1 MLFNS
6 VDFILFFGATA
17 WLHFVVPRRFGWV
30 PLLAA
35 SYLFYMSWKVEFALL
50 LLASTVVNYVGAL
63 RMAALPDKAGRKKYL
78 LACLVFNIGLLGVFK
93 YFDFF
98 SRSLSQLLSA
108 GDIPLDPPLLGL
120 LLPVGI
126 SFFTFQ
132 VTGYVIDVYAGRV
145 PAERHPGRFAL
156 FVAFWPQ
163 LLAGPINRAARLMPQ
178 FLEAH
183 AFEYRR
189 VVDGLQRM
197 LWGLFK
203 KSVVADSLALHVN
216 QVFGQA
222 GELHGL
228 PVIFGVIFYT
238 IQIYCDFSGYTDVA
252 LGAAQVMGFT
262 LAENFDRPYFAR
274 SVRDFW
280 QRWHISLSTWFR
292 DYVYFP
298 LGGNRVA
305 AWRWHGNI
313 LITFLL
319 SGLWHGAGWTF
330 VIWGGLHGV
339 ILVLE
344 NMSGGFQKKLAGLLA
359 PAQGSRLN
367 AAIQVGVTMTLVSLA
382 WVFFRADSAGQAVTV
397 IASML
402 PVDAEGH
409 FSGWNPAILGLR
421 TFLFHLLLVLFLLG
435 VELVGQPGVVR
446 GRVALWPL
454 PARWSVYAAGV
465 WAVGIATAFGV
476 HQEFIYFQ
484 F

>member
-6 VDFILFFGATA
+6 VGFVGFFLATA
-17 WLHFVVPRRFGWV
+17 WLHFVVPRRFGWI

-35 SYLFYMSWKVEFALL
+35 SYFFYMSWKVEFAFL
-50 LLASTVVNYVGAL
+50 LLASTLVNYVGAL
-63 RMAALPDKAGRKKYL
+63 RMSALPTKAGRKKYL
-78 LACLVFNIGLLGVFK
+78 LICLFFNLGLLGVFK

-98 SRSLSQLLSA
+98 SRSLFTMFRA
-108 GDIPLDPPLLGL
+108 GDMALDPPLLGL

-132 VTGYVIDVYAGRV
+132 VTSYVIDVYEDRIQ
-145 PAERHPGRFAL
+145 AERHAGRFAL

-178 FLEAH
+178 FREEH
-183 AFEYRR
+183 AFQYRR

-203 KSVVADSLALHVN
+203 KTVIADTLALHVN
-216 QVFGQA
+216 HVFDHA

-228 PVIFGVIFYT
+228 PVVFGVLFYT

-262 LAENFDRPYFAR
+262 LTENFDRPYFSR
-274 SVRDFW
+274 SIREFW

-305 AWRWHGNI
+305 AWRWHCNI
-313 LITFLL
+313 VITFLL

-339 ILVLE
+339 LLALE
-344 NMSGGFQKKLAGLLA
+344 NMTGGFQKKLADRLA
-359 PAQGSRLN
+359 PARGSFRN
-367 AAIQVGVTMTLVSLA
+367 TAIQVGLTMTLVSLA
-382 WVFFRADSAGQAVTV
+382 WVFFRADSLGQAVTV
-397 IASML
+397 IGSMI
-402 PVDAEGH
+402 PIDAQGAL
-409 FSGWNPAILGLR
+409 SGWNPAILGVR
-421 TFLFHLLLVLFLLG
+421 TFLLHLFLVIFLVG
-435 VELVGQPGVVR
+435 VELTGQPGAHR
-446 GRVALWPL
+446 ARVALWPL
-454 PARWSVYAAGV
+454 PARWSLYAGGV